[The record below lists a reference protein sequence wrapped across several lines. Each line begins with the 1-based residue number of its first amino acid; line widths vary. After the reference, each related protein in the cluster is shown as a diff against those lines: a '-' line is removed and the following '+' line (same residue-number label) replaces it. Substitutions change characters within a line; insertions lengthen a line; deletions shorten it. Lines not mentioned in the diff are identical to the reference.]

1 MGGIFG
7 CVSKEDCV
15 SDVFY
20 GTDYLSHLGTKRG
33 GMAFSNSKGF
43 KRKIHSLENSYFRT
57 KFEAD
62 LKGFSGRSGIG
73 VISDYEDQPILAQS
87 HLGLFGIV
95 TVSRINNLE
104 ELAQEA
110 IQSKKCFSEIGPTGI
125 NPTEVVSKLINEKD
139 SFVEGIEYAQKRIE
153 GSCTILLL
161 AREGIYA
168 ARDRLG
174 RTCLSIGERNNA
186 CAASSE
192 DCAFPNLGFQ
202 SIRDVGPGEII
213 LISPDGL
220 ERLRA
225 PNQEMQVCAFL
236 WVYYGFP
243 ASSFEGINVEEARY
257 ACGEKLALNDDVE
270 VDCVGGVP
278 DSGLAHAIGYANCRE
293 IPYRR
298 PFVKYTPTWPRSFM
312 PQEQKIRDLI
322 AQMKLIPI
330 DRLIKQ
336 RLLFCEDSIVRG
348 TQLKDNA
355 KKLFELG
362 AKEIHMRPAC
372 PPLIYPCEFLNF
384 SQSRT
389 TLDLIGRRAIEQ
401 VVGKSH
407 EKEVKRFTDEN
418 SEEYKQMIELI
429 RKELG
434 LTSLKYQKIN
444 DLVDSVG
451 LPKERLCT
459 HCWDGS
465 SYF

>member
-7 CVSKEDCV
+7 CVSKCDCV
-15 SDVFY
+15 GDVFY

-57 KFEAD
+57 KFETD
-62 LKGFSGRSGIG
+62 LKGFSGKSGIG
-73 VISDYEDQPILAQS
+73 AISDYEDQPILAQS

-104 ELAQEA
+104 ELAQGRR
-110 IQSKKCFSEIGPTGI
+110 CFSEINSSGI
-125 NPTEVVSKLINEKD
+125 NPTEMVSTLITEQD
-139 SFVEGIEYAQKRIE
+139 SFVEGIKYAQEMIK

-161 AREGIYA
+161 TREGIYA
-168 ARDRLG
+168 ARDKLG
-174 RTCLSIGERNNA
+174 RTCLLIGKRSTA
-186 CAASSE
+186 YAASSE
-192 DCAFPNLGFQ
+192 NCAFPNLGFQ
-202 SIRDVGPGEII
+202 SVKGLGPGEIV
-213 LISPDGL
+213 LISPEGVD
-220 ERLRA
+220 RLKA
-225 PNQEMQVCAFL
+225 PNEKMQACAFL

-243 ASSFEGINVEEARY
+243 ASSFEDVNVEEARY

-270 VDCVGGVP
+270 VDCVGGIP
-278 DSGLAHAIGYANCRE
+278 DSGLAHAIGYANYRG

-330 DRLIKQ
+330 ERLIKQ

-348 TQLKDNA
+348 TQLKDNV

-362 AKEIHMRPAC
+362 AREIHMRPAC
-372 PPLIYPCEFLNF
+372 PPIIYPCNFLNF

-401 VVGKSH
+401 VVGKAD
-407 EKEVKRFTDEN
+407 EEEVKIFTDEN
-418 SEEYKQMIELI
+418 SEDYYQMIRLI
-429 RKELG
+429 GKELG
-434 LTSLKYQKIN
+434 LSSLKYQGIK
-444 DLVDSVG
+444 DLVDSIG
-451 LPKERLCT
+451 IPKEKLCT